1 MMPPSLEELKTRLNK
16 RGTESASKI
25 QDRLETSKKE
35 MQQSPL
41 YDYILTNI
49 DTEETTNNLIS
60 IITAEHSRKERYK
73 PSSLDF
79 KNLMNDRVNT

>member
-1 MMPPSLEELKTRLNK
+1 
-16 RGTESASKI
+16 
-25 QDRLETSKKE
+25 

-60 IITAEHSRKERYK
+60 IITAEHSRKEWYK
-73 PSSLDF
+73 PSSPDF
-79 KNLMNDRVNT
+79 KNLMNDKVNN